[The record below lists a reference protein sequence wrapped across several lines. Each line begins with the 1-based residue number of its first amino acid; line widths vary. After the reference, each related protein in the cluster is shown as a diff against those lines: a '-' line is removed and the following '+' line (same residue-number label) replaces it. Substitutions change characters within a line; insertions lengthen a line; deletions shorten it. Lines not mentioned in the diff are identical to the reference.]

1 MTTPPAA
8 HARGSVMAVVLAAG
22 GPRIQQP
29 WRRSSEEDASA
40 QRSRTTKV
48 ASHERIR
55 DGGGGGGGGIHG
67 SGSKEALVYGAGGA
81 RARGSAA
88 ALSDGVCGARVQQLH
103 LLQHPVKN
111 AVAERKHTRISS
123 DISDPSTPRKIEVE
137 DAKNISI
144 YNDVIDLL
152 FELET
157 ITKSFRADYLL
168 GEGGFVTVYKGY
180 IDENVRVGLKS
191 LPVAVKVLNKDGHQ
205 GHKRMALEKPKI
217 TPFNHK

>member
-55 DGGGGGGGGIHG
+55 DGGGGGGGIHG

-88 ALSDGVCGARVQQLH
+88 ALSDGVCGARGWLRRQISGCGGGACGRNPAAVGLAAQLH
-103 LLQHPVKN
+103 TAARLLNTSPPRAFFLFVSFPWRQSTEPERELIFFNPCGRSLAIRTAHPK
-111 AVAERKHTRISS
+111 AS
-123 DISDPSTPRKIEVE
+123 
-137 DAKNISI
+137 
-144 YNDVIDLL
+144 
-152 FELET
+152 
-157 ITKSFRADYLL
+157 
-168 GEGGFVTVYKGY
+168 
-180 IDENVRVGLKS
+180 
-191 LPVAVKVLNKDGHQ
+191 
-205 GHKRMALEKPKI
+205 
-217 TPFNHK
+217 

>member
-88 ALSDGVCGARVQQLH
+88 ALSDGVCGARGWLRRQISGCGGGACGRNPAAVGLAAQLH
-103 LLQHPVKN
+103 TAARLLNTSPPRAFFLFVSFPWRQSTEPERELIFFNPCGRSLAIRTAHPK
-111 AVAERKHTRISS
+111 AS
-123 DISDPSTPRKIEVE
+123 
-137 DAKNISI
+137 
-144 YNDVIDLL
+144 
-152 FELET
+152 
-157 ITKSFRADYLL
+157 
-168 GEGGFVTVYKGY
+168 
-180 IDENVRVGLKS
+180 
-191 LPVAVKVLNKDGHQ
+191 
-205 GHKRMALEKPKI
+205 
-217 TPFNHK
+217 

>member
-88 ALSDGVCGARVQQLH
+88 ALSDGVCGARGWLRRQISGCGGGACGRNPAAFSSSTCYNILSRM
-103 LLQHPVKN
+103 LLQ
-111 AVAERKHTRISS
+111 RG
-123 DISDPSTPRKIEVE
+123 
-137 DAKNISI
+137 SI
-144 YNDVIDLL
+144 PA
-152 FELET
+152 
-157 ITKSFRADYLL
+157 S
-168 GEGGFVTVYKGY
+168 
-180 IDENVRVGLKS
+180 
-191 LPVAVKVLNKDGHQ
+191 HQ
-205 GHKRMALEKPKI
+205 I
-217 TPFNHK
+217 